1 LNVYLNVAEMMDVI
15 EKGHQAFKSEK
26 HITTTT
32 LQMHSYLAPIK
43 LNYIVLLGNNANN
56 QK

>member
-43 LNYIVLLGNNANN
+43 LNCIVLLGNNANN